1 MATSGEKDQGVER
14 DLRDETVALPP
25 EELAGP
31 SAAPA
36 AQGQDPDAT
45 RLALDPDATRLA
57 DSAPTR
63 VLDDDLPTIVVP
75 SDEADEALPDG
86 LDAMDD
92 PYFEPAAEEDL
103 TEASAPVVIPSPVQ
117 SLPERRRRLPGWAI
131 ALIVAALLALA
142 GGMAF
147 YTYEQ
152 ELWGGKTVPAVV
164 GMAQEDATRA
174 LEELGFVVDVEA
186 VVADQGIGTVL
197 ACDPEPGTRAD
208 PAAGVVLSVASERV
222 IPEVIGLSE
231 DAARQALVDAGAQNI
246 RIDSEASSE
255 PAGTVISV
263 TPGEGEPFA
272 TKDQVTLV
280 VARAFTVPDVLGMD
294 LEDAQARLEEDGL
307 SSSVAYVDSRD
318 RSGTVVET
326 SPAVGEEVDAGS
338 TIELQVAVSYPDEPY
353 DLLAYLDLAPEA
365 LADYLE
371 QAGFKL
377 EYGEVFAG
385 SGNAH
390 AAYSGP
396 DGELL
401 QVSDYPESG
410 RYAGGSQ
417 ADVLSDGA
425 GVGGARY
432 AFSADTLPEGG
443 SQISEEG
450 LRAVMRACGFEGLLD
465 SCTQDDIVMPAREAE
480 KDADDDARDDEAE
493 PDDET
498 DKDASDAD
506 EGAQDDKAAG
516 PRFICGY
523 GRQGSSVWAVIIGGS
538 EGRTSVVALVAP
550 ATHFSGVDLEPYGG
564 SICDYVAYADL
575 YAE

>member
-1 MATSGEKDQGVER
+1 MAATDEKGQRAEK

-25 EELAGP
+25 EELAEP
-31 SAAPA
+31 SVTSA

-63 VLDDDLPTIVVP
+63 VMDDGLPTIVVP

-92 PYFEPAAEEDL
+92 PYFEPAVEEDL
-103 TEASAPVVIPSPVQ
+103 TEANAPVVIPSPVQ

-131 ALIVAALLALA
+131 ALIVAVLLALA
-142 GGMAF
+142 GGAAF
-147 YTYEQ
+147 YTYER

-164 GMAQEDATRA
+164 GMAQDDATRA
-174 LEELGFVVDVEA
+174 LEELGFAVEVEA
-186 VVADQGIGTVL
+186 VVADQGVGTVL

-208 PAAGVVLSVASERV
+208 PAAGAVLSVASERV

-231 DAARQALVDAGAQNI
+231 DVARQALVNAGAQNI

-294 LEDAQARLEEDGL
+294 LEGAQARLEEDGL
-307 SSSVAYVDSRD
+307 SFSVAYVDSHD

-338 TIELQVAVSYPDEPY
+338 TIELRVAVSYPDEPY
-353 DLLAYLDLAPEA
+353 DLLAYLDLPSEA
-365 LADYLE
+365 LAGYLE

-417 ADVLSDGA
+417 TDVLSDGA
-425 GVGGARY
+425 GVGGVRY

-465 SCTQDDIVMPAREAE
+465 SCTQDDIVMPGQEAE
-480 KDADDDARDDEAE
+480 KDADDEAE

-498 DKDASDAD
+498 EKDAPDAD
-506 EGAQDDKAAG
+506 EDAQDDKASG

-523 GRQGSSVWAVIIGGS
+523 GRQGSSVWAVVIGGT

-550 ATHFSGVDLEPYGG
+550 AAHFNGVDLEPYDG